1 MESEENKRT
10 FIDQTDPGRVHAVL
24 YVSRGGRKVERNRDC
39 SCERARRDWDCTD
52 VEKRE
57 KEKVGGGSWDEAR
70 RRRLPRSMGGTF
82 SLYERGTNV

>member
-1 MESEENKRT
+1 MESEEDKRT

-57 KEKVGGGSWDEAR
+57 KEKVGDEAR

-82 SLYERGTNV
+82 SLHVRTRD